1 MSEDLY
7 QQAILDLAKSAA
19 GAGRLIDAD
28 ASVTLDNPLCGD
40 RITIDVKV
48 TDGRLQAVG
57 HKVRGC
63 ALCEAAASLIGGEAA
78 GRTVDELKDAYS
90 GVGAML
96 TSDADPPWP
105 GLSAFDPVRA
115 FKSRHECVLLP
126 FEALAEA
133 LDG

>member
-28 ASVTLDNPLCGD
+28 ASVTLDNPLGGD

-63 ALCEAAASLIGGEAA
+63 ALCEAAASSSDQNQAATHLSSTMLKRRSHSVNKNQQTTGITHTTYRSTISPGEAGDA
-78 GRTVDELKDAYS
+78 GMIEMER
-90 GVGAML
+90 
-96 TSDADPPWP
+96 
-105 GLSAFDPVRA
+105 
-115 FKSRHECVLLP
+115 
-126 FEALAEA
+126 
-133 LDG
+133 